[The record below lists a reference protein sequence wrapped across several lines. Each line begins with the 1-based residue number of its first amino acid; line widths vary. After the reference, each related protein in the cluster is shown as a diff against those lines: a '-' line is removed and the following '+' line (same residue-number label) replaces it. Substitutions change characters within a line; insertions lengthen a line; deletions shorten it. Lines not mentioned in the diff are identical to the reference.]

1 MGSPLLARKNQLLNP
16 INRSRSSTPGGFG
29 SARSGRSQL
38 RTPSLRADIKRQ
50 EHNTH
55 QLKLGQ
61 QMVDERLHLQSDN
74 WQDKYGDLD
83 GKIDMADVKL
93 QKERCVS
100 DTQAGADGGWCR
112 EANFQ
117 GGKSVQQLMA
127 QPGSLSALWVQRFEC
142 SCCREGELGGLPVL

>member
-16 INRSRSSTPGGFG
+16 IKRSRSSTPGGFG
-29 SARSGRSQL
+29 KLSTRSGRSEL

-50 EHNTH
+50 EHNSH

-83 GKIDMADVKL
+83 GKIDIADVTL
-93 QKERCVS
+93 QKERCGVRYPG
-100 DTQAGADGGWCR
+100 QALMVDGAGKR
-112 EANFQ
+112 ISR
-117 GGKSVQQLMA
+117 GGKV
-127 QPGSLSALWVQRFEC
+127 C
-142 SCCREGELGGLPVL
+142 SS